1 MIFSRDHKV
10 MQFVRRLAIDNPGVR
25 DRFKLSAALV
35 IKRDIISIGNNMMR
49 SHPVQKQYGKNN
61 QAIYL
66 HAEINA
72 ICNALNHIN
81 KDALKKATLYV
92 YRVKKN
98 AKVSNTAWVDGL
110 ACPCEGC
117 TAAIHAFGINRVV
130 HSTDTDNTY
139 REIYYNK

>member
-1 MIFSRDHKV
+1 MILSRDNKI

-25 DRFKLSAALV
+25 ERFKLSAALV

-49 SHPVQKQYGKNN
+49 SHPVQKQFGKNN

-72 ICNALNHIN
+72 ICNALNHVD
-81 KDALKKATLYV
+81 KEALRKATLYV
-92 YRVKKN
+92 YRVKKDAN
-98 AKVSNTAWVDGL
+98 RHHDIWVDGV

-117 TAAIHAFGINRVV
+117 TGAIHAFGINRVV
-130 HSTDTDNTY
+130 HSTDIDGLF
-139 REIYYNK
+139 EEVYYG